1 MFRSALT
8 APLRAARVSAAS
20 TLPRVAPA
28 APVAQRFASSSSS
41 AKKEMTVRDAINSAM
56 EEEMIRDD
64 SVFVL
69 GEEVARCEW
78 RLPDSWEMGGGT
90 HKG

>member
-1 MFRSALT
+1 
-8 APLRAARVSAAS
+8 
-20 TLPRVAPA
+20 
-28 APVAQRFASSSSS
+28 
-41 AKKEMTVRDAINSAM
+41 M